1 MITDGEPDDKN
12 AVIREI
18 VSATQRMNR
27 DEELSVSFIQIGNDS
42 GARDFLK
49 FLDDGLKSAKFDIVD
64 ALTSDEMYGMNFYD
78 LVAKSVM
85 D

>member
-1 MITDGEPDDKN
+1 M
-12 AVIREI
+12 
-18 VSATQRMNR
+18 ATQNMRS
-27 DEELSVSFIQIGNDS
+27 DEELSVSFIQIGSDS

-64 ALTSDEMYGMNFYD
+64 ALTSDEMYGMSFLD
-78 LVAKSVM
+78 LVTKSVL